1 MLGSAAPGLGQ
12 DDDDGDDR
20 ADARGGEL
28 VVQDEEVGVAAFGG
42 EQRAGVVDDG
52 AHLACGQLGLVV
64 EQAGFGTFDSATCRK
79 DRPGPSPAGSECGR
93 LRAGITIPRATRAAG
108 HRLPETR
115 PDRPFG
121 CAADAQPAD
130 RNQRADRRLSLARLR
145 TALAGKG
152 SCVVDM

>member
-28 VVQDEEVGVAAFGG
+28 VVQGEEVGVAAFGG

-64 EQAGFGTFDSATCRK
+64 EQAGFGTFDSL
-79 DRPGPSPAGSECGR
+79 PPAGRTGR
-93 LRAGITIPRATRAAG
+93 DPAQ
-108 HRLPETR
+108 
-115 PDRPFG
+115 PDRNAVDF
-121 CAADAQPAD
+121 AQA
-130 RNQRADRRLSLARLR
+130 
-145 TALAGKG
+145 
-152 SCVVDM
+152 